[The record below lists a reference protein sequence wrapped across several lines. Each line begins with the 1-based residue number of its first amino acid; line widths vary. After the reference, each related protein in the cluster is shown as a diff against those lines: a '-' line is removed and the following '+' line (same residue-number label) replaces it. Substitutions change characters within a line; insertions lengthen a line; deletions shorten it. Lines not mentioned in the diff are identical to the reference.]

1 MEGRVMRETLSLS
14 RATRRCSSAVAALA
28 LAATVFVPARVA
40 RADSAASSV
49 APAEA
54 LARLKAGNER
64 FVQGNFAEKDLT
76 DAKRLELT
84 RGQAPFATILTC
96 SDSRVPPELIFD
108 QFQGDVFIARVAGN
122 VADPIVLGS
131 LEYAQSVL
139 GSSLLVVMGHDRCG
153 AVDAAQKGKDLGPNI
168 GAIVAQIKPSL
179 TPDATLDQAIQEN
192 VRGVMKSIP
201 ERSAVLKAALDAGKI
216 KIVGAVF
223 DIGSGKVTWL
233 E

>member
-1 MEGRVMRETLSLS
+1 MLGTFSLS
-14 RATRRCSSAVAALA
+14 RATRRYGIAIAAVA
-28 LAATVFVPARVA
+28 LAATVFAPARWA
-40 RADSAASSV
+40 RADVGASASV

-64 FVQGNFAEKDLT
+64 FVQGKLTEKNLSQ
-76 DAKRLELT
+76 AKRLELT
-84 RGQAPFATILTC
+84 RGQAPFAMILTC

-122 VADPIVLGS
+122 VTDPIVLGS

-139 GSSLLVVMGHDRCG
+139 GSTLLVVMGHDRCG
-153 AVDAAQKGKDLGPNI
+153 AVEAAQKGKDLGPNI

-179 TPDATLDQAIQEN
+179 TTDATLDQAIQEN
-192 VRGVMKSIP
+192 VRGVVKSIP

-223 DIGSGKVTWL
+223 DIGTGKVNWI